1 MGDRC
6 IYCGLSGELSKSDI
20 IPDALTNAKIINPK
34 VCRIEHNN
42 KFSDLFE
49 DEVIGKLAI
58 ITNELDIKS
67 SKSKKYA
74 PYEAKVMVAGTE
86 YSTKITSEAELFRN
100 KKMRSV
106 DGKSLLGPI
115 DEIRKIKTASDT
127 NIKEIDINQ
136 IEIEKRVNIDFS
148 VFFSQAMYRMVAKI
162 AFEWFC
168 LNNDVND
175 KINSFDPIIKFII
188 NGTGDGLVSIV
199 SNSELYDLINRT
211 MDFGSHTLLSYIGD
225 DGSVN
230 ILVSL
235 FGMAVYNIRVS
246 DSVIDECKNN
256 VLFQTLSL
264 DAKRVQFK
272 YDTFGNFS
280 NNLKYSFVEFKLD
293 NGFTAML
300 PKNMMDTTLE
310 YKVFYGLNYPLFQNH
325 LQYINEPNE
334 QSINLIK
341 KYMED
346 ILQSSAITI
355 RGLKRFVNE
364 YFKSFNEKVRLN
376 PKGTNKKSVFLFY
389 ILFLVGQTD
398 LGIKNL
404 HDLNK
409 VLKEKFNNEAI
420 IINDELTY
428 KLNDVILSAAEYSDI
443 IKNGAKAIDSWE
455 Y

>member
-1 MGDRC
+1 MGDKC

-20 IPDALTNAKIINPK
+20 IPDALTNAKIINPN

-86 YSTKITSEAELFRN
+86 YSTKISSEMELFRN

-127 NIKEIDINQ
+127 NINEIDINQ

-175 KINSFDPIIKFII
+175 KINSFEPIIKFIT

-199 SNSELYDLINRT
+199 SNSELYDLINKT
-211 MDFGSHTLLSYIGD
+211 MDFGSHTLLSYIGRD
-225 DGSVN
+225 NSVN

-256 VLFQTLSL
+256 VLFQTLTL

-280 NNLKYSFVEFKLD
+280 SNLKYSFVEFKLD

-334 QSINLIK
+334 QSISLIR

-364 YFKSFNEKVRLN
+364 HFKNFDEEVRMN

-428 KLNDVILSAAEYSDI
+428 KLNDMILSAAEYSDI
-443 IKNGAKAIDSWE
+443 IKNGAKAIESWE